1 MLRVCKL
8 PILITAL
15 FLMVNSVTFA
25 NERYRPVRDKV
36 IIKECGAC
44 HMAFQPQMLPKR
56 SWEKIMTGL
65 SDHFGEDAS
74 SDVKT
79 KEKITSYLLKNA
91 ADSGWWGGK
100 FMRGVK
106 DHMTPMR
113 ITKTP
118 HWVREHKGEVSSSV
132 WKSPRIK
139 SKANCIAC
147 HSRANRGDYDDD

>member
-36 IIKECGAC
+36 VIKECGAC

-91 ADSGWWGGK
+91 ADSG
-100 FMRGVK
+100 
-106 DHMTPMR
+106 
-113 ITKTP
+113 
-118 HWVREHKGEVSSSV
+118 
-132 WKSPRIK
+132 
-139 SKANCIAC
+139 
-147 HSRANRGDYDDD
+147 